1 VSQHV
6 LDRDA
11 ESGIN
16 RTSSHKGSV
25 TVSNFPHA
33 ADATFKTASMRRG
46 YQSRLDRPATT
57 AIPAALAALAALVVT
72 SQSAE
77 LALLLIASG
86 LALLGFGLMRPAQS
100 QAADTIVLIGRGPMA
115 AVIASTIEAR
125 ATRNRS
131 MAILRAV
138 SPVEATMLVR
148 SSRCDEVII
157 AGPSKPIQ
165 ADLVDARGV
174 RPAMMSGA
182 EKLELLLGRIPLEF
196 AGQDKWFGRLGKI
209 RALDPTYAHAKRAL
223 DLVFSLTLG
232 LIILP
237 LIPLIAIAIKL
248 GSKGPV
254 FYSQRRIGLGG
265 KPFEIYKFRTMR
277 MDAEA
282 NGAVWAQAAD
292 PRVTRAGRFMRL
304 TRIDELPQ
312 LWNVLRGEMAVVG
325 PRPERPEFTEVL
337 EREIPGYE
345 LRHTVKPGLTGWA
358 QVCYRY
364 TSSIRDTRAKVEYD
378 LFYVKHLS
386 LRFDLTILA
395 RTVKVVLGRQGQ

>member
-1 VSQHV
+1 
-6 LDRDA
+6 
-11 ESGIN
+11 
-16 RTSSHKGSV
+16 
-25 TVSNFPHA
+25 
-33 ADATFKTASMRRG
+33 
-46 YQSRLDRPATT
+46 
-57 AIPAALAALAALVVT
+57 
-72 SQSAE
+72 
-77 LALLLIASG
+77 
-86 LALLGFGLMRPAQS
+86 
-100 QAADTIVLIGRGPMA
+100 
-115 AVIASTIEAR
+115 VIASTIEAR

-131 MAILRAV
+131 MAVLRAV

-248 GSKGPV
+248 DSKGPV